1 MRFNT
6 TQWLNGFAVAGA
18 AAMIIAAGAGVPG
31 SAPSG
36 IDPMTTASVTPAPSA
51 SGDRF
56 MALDHRTN
64 IRCSFRLHRAD
75 GYDVHRVEPGSSCAR
90 LGDRFARARAWQETG
105 RGTVT
110 ITDHRGTPLMRL
122 APGDGFAWEVVE
134 PVNVKVSL
142 AAY

>member
-18 AAMIIAAGAGVPG
+18 AAMIIAAGAGAPG

-36 IDPMTTASVTPAPSA
+36 IDPVTTASVASA
-51 SGDRF
+51 AAAGGDRF

-64 IRCSFRLHRAD
+64 ISCSFTLHRAD

-90 LGDRFARARAWQETG
+90 LGELFARARAWQESR

-110 ITDHRGTPLMRL
+110 VTDHRGTPLMRL

-134 PVNVKVSL
+134 PDNVKVSL

>member
-1 MRFNT
+1 MRLNT
-6 TQWLNGFAVAGA
+6 TQWLNGFAVVGA
-18 AAMIIAAGAGVPG
+18 AAMIIAAGAVAPG

-36 IDPMTTASVTPAPSA
+36 IDPMTTASVAPVPAA
-51 SGDRF
+51 GGDRF

-64 IRCSFRLHRAD
+64 ISCSFKLHRAD

-90 LGDRFARARAWQETG
+90 LGDRFARARAWQESA